1 MLGVALVLTHL
12 IGLATSVDAI
22 MHARTPQGG
31 IAWALTLIYLPYF
44 ALPAYWIFGRSKF
57 EGYIDAR
64 RMESQEI
71 RGITYTFRQF
81 EARFVSRLDKE
92 SPFQFLEELAEF
104 PFTTS
109 NHVELLIDGQ
119 KTFDAIFKAIDE
131 AEEYILIQFFIV
143 RSDDL
148 GTRLQQKLIE
158 KAKAGIRVY
167 FLYDEIGSHQ
177 LPNSYLIAMRE
188 AGIEVR
194 AFHTTKGKG
203 NRFQLNF
210 RNHRKIV
217 ITDGTTAL
225 VGGHNVGDEYLGLS
239 KKFGHWRDT
248 HVKMEGPAVVTVQ
261 WSFMEDWNWAA
272 HEIPKLHWTPQ
283 AASSEMNTLV
293 LPTGPADK
301 LETCSMF
308 FVQAINS
315 AKDRVWIA
323 SPYFVPDRQVLC
335 ALQMAALRGCDVR
348 IMLPEKPD
356 HLLVYLTSYA
366 AIQEAETT
374 GVRFFRYQPGFLHQK
389 TMIVDDEFAAV
400 GTANLDN
407 RSFRLNFE
415 ITIAVIDKKFAQQ
428 TEAMFLADFEQCRE
442 LPKNELA
449 GKSFGFR
456 LVVSLSRLFSPIL

>member
-1 MLGVALVLTHL
+1 MEYFNELTLLGVALALTHL
-12 IGLATSVDAI
+12 LGLATAVDAV

-31 IAWALTLIYLPYF
+31 TAWALTLIYLPYV

-64 RMESQEI
+64 RMESKEI

-81 EARFVSRLDKE
+81 ETRFVARLAEDCR
-92 SPFQFLEELAEF
+92 FRFLEELAEF

-109 NHVELLIDGQ
+109 NHLELLIDGEQ
-119 KTFDAIFKAIDE
+119 TFDAIFKAIDE
-131 AEEYILIQFFIV
+131 AEEYVLIQFFII

-148 GTRLQQKLIE
+148 GKRLQQKLIE
-158 KAKAGIRVY
+158 KAKAGI
-167 FLYDEIGSHQ
+167 
-177 LPNSYLIAMRE
+177 
-188 AGIEVR
+188 EVL

-217 ITDGTTAL
+217 ITDGTKAL

-239 KKFGHWRDT
+239 KIGHWRDT
-248 HVKMEGPAVVTVQ
+248 HVQIEGPAVVSVQ

-283 AASSEMNTLV
+283 AASSEMQALV
-293 LPTGPADK
+293 LPTGPADQ

-308 FVQAINS
+308 FVHAINS
-315 AKDRVWIA
+315 AKERVWIA

-348 IMLPEKPD
+348 IMLPEKAD
-356 HLLVYLTSYA
+356 HLLVYMTSYSF
-366 AIQEAETT
+366 IQETEST

-415 ITIAVIDKKFAQQ
+415 ITIAVIDQVFASQA
-428 TEAMFLADFEQCRE
+428 EAMFLADFEQCRE
-442 LPKNELA
+442 VPTNELA